1 MAVAQIQAVWAK
13 FNANERLVGYGALI
27 TLIAWVV
34 GIFTGGGGFG
44 VVAAIIVLVVY
55 YLKYTSTTMTWPA
68 PVPTIVLIVTAIAA
82 ILGIVFLLP
91 AIGLLSALGYGGLYF
106 IVAIGGLVGVLV
118 MVYGAWR
125 EYQASSK
132 PTV

>member
-1 MAVAQIQAVWAK
+1 VAQIQAVWAK

-44 VVAAIIVLVVY
+44 VIAAIIVLVVY
-55 YLKYTSTTMTWPA
+55 YVKYTSTTMTWPA

-91 AIGLLSALGYGGLYF
+91 AITLLSSIGYGGLYF
-106 IVAIGGLVGVLV
+106 VVAIGSLIGVLV

-132 PTV
+132 PSV